1 MSSSSSSSE
10 EEKEKIPFSELV
22 KQWSEKIGKNERMNW
37 SSRKYKIDDDDAK
50 AIAEVLKTNTTL
62 TSMDAFNKKI
72 TAVGAKAIA
81 EALKTNKTLTDIR
94 NKIGDE
100 GGNAFAEV
108 LKTNKTLV
116 WLNMRSAKIGDD
128 AQKAIKDAW
137 GDRSEDLTL

>member
-62 TSMDAFNKKI
+62 TSMDAYNKKI

-94 NKIGDE
+94 LSRKPNSLSFSLSFLNSFTCFCRCIFEQATKSE
-100 GGNAFAEV
+100 TKAEMRLQRF
-108 LKTNKTLV
+108 LKRTRR
-116 WLNMRSAKIGDD
+116 WYG
-128 AQKAIKDAW
+128 
-137 GDRSEDLTL
+137 

>member
-94 NKIGDE
+94 LSRKLSFSLSLSLSLFSIHSL
-100 GGNAFAEV
+100 AFV
-108 LKTNKTLV
+108 VVFSNRQQNRRRRRKCV
-116 WLNMRSAKIGDD
+116 CRGS
-128 AQKAIKDAW
+128 
-137 GDRSEDLTL
+137 